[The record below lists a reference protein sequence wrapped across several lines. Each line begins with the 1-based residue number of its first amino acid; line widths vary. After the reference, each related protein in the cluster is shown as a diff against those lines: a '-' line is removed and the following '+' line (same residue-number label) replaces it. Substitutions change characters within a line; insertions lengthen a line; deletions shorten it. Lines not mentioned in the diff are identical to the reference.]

1 MANNHSHTEKPENRT
16 NQTKQGDQP
25 LAIVR
30 AIHFLLAETQYSRGF
45 FGFSG
50 FLSFSCFW
58 FS

>member
-16 NQTKQGDQP
+16 NQTQQGDQ
-25 LAIVR
+25 LQAIVGG
-30 AIHFLLAETQYSRGF
+30 IHSLLAETQYPRGL